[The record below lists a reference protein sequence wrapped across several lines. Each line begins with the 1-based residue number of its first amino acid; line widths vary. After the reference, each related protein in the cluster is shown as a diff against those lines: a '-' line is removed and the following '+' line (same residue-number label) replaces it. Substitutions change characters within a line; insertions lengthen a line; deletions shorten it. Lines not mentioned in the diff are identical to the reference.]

1 MTKFD
6 PQVAASIQQLSDALS
21 EKFPE
26 IGEVIEALQKG
37 EMDEATAMKRLMRF
51 VAEEGAGPEIEG
63 MASEAFS
70 ELRDDRPS
78 PIVLHENA
86 EVPIKGEPP
95 PLVYEKDTIKRLN
108 PLVEA
113 AIAEQAFFDG
123 DVPTMRT
130 GELPEGARPAVPV
143 ETTVRNPEAIGVMLE
158 TASAEVTGKIREA
171 QEEHVASAKL
181 IAVELEGQ
189 RVEGDA
195 AIEVYRRSLPDTVP
209 TGVPGYETGK
219 VPAKREVVGPSGSA
233 LAKLTPEERRRAA
246 HKVLATTQGRRS
258 AKSVI
263 EEMILTTLASEGFE
277 MESRPEHR
285 AAGSIEVYAD
295 WSMDLGGPLA
305 TQSNFSFLD
314 TAAKAI
320 GQKLAKILR
329 EKPVVNPVLEVTTID
344 TVDVRRVGW
353 AARVVSLE
361 VTA

>member
-6 PQVAASIQQLSDALS
+6 PQVAASLLQLSDALS
-21 EKFPE
+21 EKYPE
-26 IGEVIEALQKG
+26 IGEVIEALKKG

-51 VAEEGAGPEIEG
+51 VVEDGCAPDIEG

-70 ELRDDRPS
+70 ALRNDRPS
-78 PIVLHENA
+78 PIVLRDDA
-86 EVPIKGEPP
+86 QVPIKGEPP

-113 AIAEQAFFDG
+113 AIAEQAAIDG
-123 DVPTMRT
+123 DVPVMRT

-143 ETTVRNPEAIGVMLE
+143 ETTARSPEAIGVMLE
-158 TASAEVTGKIREA
+158 TASIEVAGEIREA
-171 QEEHVASAKL
+171 QEKHVEDAKL

-189 RVEGDA
+189 GVEGEE
-195 AIEVYRRSLPDTVP
+195 AIEVYRRQLPDKVP

-219 VPAKREVVGPSGSA
+219 IPAKREVGGPSGSA
-233 LAKLTPEERRRAA
+233 LAKLTPEQRKRAA

-258 AKSVI
+258 AKPVI

-277 MESRPEHR
+277 MESRPEER
-285 AAGSIEVYAD
+285 AMGPIEVYAE
-295 WSMDLGGPLA
+295 WSMDLGGPMA

-320 GQKLAKILR
+320 GQKLARILR
-329 EKPVVNPVLEVTTID
+329 EKPVEAPVLEVSTID
-344 TVDVRRVGW
+344 TVDVRKVGW
-353 AARVVSLE
+353 AARVVSRE
-361 VTA
+361 VV